1 MHETV
6 ANHIAESI
14 ANAPDNT
21 PKLRQE
27 DAKKAQIADPEVVDV
42 PLPKEPSEEIAV
54 PASINGRDLSRGG
67 P

>member
-6 ANHIAESI
+6 ANHIAERI

-27 DAKKAQIADPEVVDV
+27 DAEKAQIALPEVVDV